1 LSFVPVI
8 GSDSVLLL
16 ITFLPYAVDL
26 RPYPSGV
33 AFVHG
38 VAEESGLAVLPDD
51 P

>member
-1 LSFVPVI
+1 
-8 GSDSVLLL
+8 LLL

-26 RPYPSGV
+26 RPYPFGV

-38 VAEESGLAVLPDD
+38 VTAEESGLAVLPDD